1 MSSLYVQGRNKNHHH
16 SDDDGDEMANGNR
29 THKIHVCMLLSDT
42 TLPLPPPPSHSW
54 AKSPKPAKNE
64 IHKIREINWL
74 YYASNSL
81 TNFES
86 EGQES
91 EIK

>member
-42 TLPLPPPPSHSW
+42 ALPHSGPDLP
-54 AKSPKPAKNE
+54 KLYRNPKLVVVMN
-64 IHKIREINWL
+64 IV
-74 YYASNSL
+74 YDDSN
-81 TNFES
+81 NVFNKDF
-86 EGQES
+86 G
-91 EIK
+91 I

>member
-42 TLPLPPPPSHSW
+42 TLPLPPPPQPVHNGF
-54 AKSPKPAKNE
+54 KRQKPAK
-64 IHKIREINWL
+64 K
-74 YYASNSL
+74 
-81 TNFES
+81 
-86 EGQES
+86 
-91 EIK
+91 

>member
-42 TLPLPPPPSHSW
+42 TLPLPPLHIVCFRDFLCQIFSFGGSSLNQCILDTIQDFLI
-54 AKSPKPAKNE
+54 AKR
-64 IHKIREINWL
+64 I
-74 YYASNSL
+74 
-81 TNFES
+81 
-86 EGQES
+86 
-91 EIK
+91 